1 MSDRAEAPQRRLV
14 LVVGIGR
21 SGSSLFAGMLDR
33 LGFHVPQPEVKADGT
48 NPRGFSEPRWVV
60 DFHTRLM
67 RTRGVRRFDSRP
79 AAWDVTADAVED
91 AATVAELRDWL
102 AVQFVGTDNI
112 VVKDPRNDWFLPL
125 WLRCG
130 DELGVQTSFAM
141 MLRHPAEVVKS
152 ARDSYGTWQ
161 TDASRA
167 ASWLN
172 ATLHTEQAT
181 RGTHR
186 AFVRYEDLLADW
198 PQEIARVAELLDL
211 PWLRDLTRAQHP
223 RVDELVDPSLRRSAA
238 TWDELEVPAPL
249 QVLLDQAWPPVSKLV
264 DRDAGDEATRREL
277 DELRD
282 AYVGLYG
289 DAEAIAQ
296 SSVLAAKP
304 RRGDQGP
311 LAGGPGGG
319 APVAVKRFVAGSLRA
334 LPPQHRDRARHAVT
348 GSWLLAGG
356 LATLP
361 LRLALLVPPRYR
373 ERVPLPLVRA
383 GLRLARSLRR

>member
-1 MSDRAEAPQRRLV
+1 MSGAEASPRRLV
-14 LVVGIGR
+14 FVVGIGR
-21 SGSSLFAGMLDR
+21 SGSSLLAGMLGR
-33 LGFHVPQPEVKADGT
+33 LGFHVPQPEVQADGT

-67 RTRGVRRFDSRP
+67 RQRGVRRFDSRP
-79 AAWDVTADAVED
+79 AAWGVTADAVED
-91 AATVAELRDWL
+91 AGTVAELRDWL
-102 AVQFVGTDNI
+102 AVQFVGADNI
-112 VVKDPRNDWFLPL
+112 LIKDPRNDWFLPL
-125 WLRCG
+125 WLRCA

-141 MLRHPAEVVKS
+141 MLRHPSEVVKS
-152 ARDSYGTWQ
+152 ARKSYGTWQ

-181 RGTHR
+181 RGTRR
-186 AFVRYEDLLADW
+186 AFVRYDDLLADW
-198 PQEIARVAELLDL
+198 VQEIARSAELLDL
-211 PWLRDLTRAQHP
+211 PWLRDLTRAQRA
-223 RVDELVDPSLRRSAA
+223 RVDELVDPTLRRSTA
-238 TWDELEVPAPL
+238 TWDELDVPAPL
-249 QVLLDQAWPPVSKLV
+249 RALLDEAWAPVSKLA
-264 DRDAGDEATRREL
+264 DRGGDDEATRRAL
-277 DELRD
+277 DELRE
-282 AYVGLYG
+282 AYVGLYA

-304 RRGDQGP
+304 RRGGDGP
-311 LAGGPGGG
+311 PQAGVRASGPP
-319 APVAVKRFVAGSLRA
+319 AAVKRLAASGLRA
-334 LPPQHRDRARHAVT
+334 LPPQHRERARQAVT
-348 GSWLLAGG
+348 GGWVLAGG